1 MDFEDRRPSI
11 LVTLAATLALL
22 FISASALAQD
32 ATLPKAAA
40 PVPAVNLGSP
50 SPQSTPG
57 PRRAQQ
63 PTAPR
68 HIDPPVPGGTLTGHV
83 TLADTHGPAR
93 FAHVLLKPVAPSQ
106 DNSAADLLKGL
117 SSALGS
123 STPPDEQASAGAA
136 LNRLMSSVSELAQ
149 STTVAM
155 DGSYTLANVKPGD
168 YYVHAALPGY
178 VDPLAAVPPEDFAST
193 DPATVARIHA
203 LAPIVTIASN
213 GSAAQDLQLHH
224 GASLS
229 GRITWQD
236 GTPAPGWIIRVIPA
250 PSGWKEKFASTTLLD
265 SITVD
270 PTDAIFHATHSTND
284 HGEWRTYG
292 LAPGD
297 YFVEA
302 VLSVGAVNGGSANP
316 SMATAALTGTR
327 IVLYSGN
334 ALLLRDATTI
344 SLRDGED
351 HASVNLQMPLT
362 GLHSVSGRVVASS
375 TGMTVNSGSVQLDLN
390 GDKSYSQTA
399 QLSSDGAFHLDYIPS
414 GSYTVHVRSA
424 AEVHNNGSQKLFGI
438 EIPDNK
444 TLHTFARARSPRHHL
459 HLQRRQHHHHRRRSP
474 TLCQTRPR
482 QAPRHAAQQPRTPHA
497 RGPRPSHERP
507 AQQPSSSGG
516 GVSLTIGS

>member
-1 MDFEDRRPSI
+1 MDFEDRRPLI
-11 LVTLAATLALL
+11 LLTLAVTLALM
-22 FISASALAQD
+22 FCISAQALGQDTQD
-32 ATLPKAAA
+32 AMPS
-40 PVPAVNLGSP
+40 VNLGSP
-50 SPQSTPG
+50 NPPTQQPR
-57 PRRAQQ
+57 PRRAQGQ
-63 PTAPR
+63 ATPR
-68 HIDPPVPGGTLTGHV
+68 HIDPPVAGGSLTGHV

-93 FAHVLLKPVAPSQ
+93 FAHVLLKPVTPSQ

-117 SSALGS
+117 SSALGGG

-136 LNRLMSSVSELAQ
+136 LNRIMSSASELAQ
-149 STTVAM
+149 SATVSM
-155 DGSYTLANVKPGD
+155 DGSYSLANVKPGD
-168 YYVHAALPGY
+168 YYVHAVLPGY
-178 VDPLAAVPPEDFAST
+178 VDPLAAIPPQDFAST

-213 GSAAQDLQLHH
+213 GSASQDLQLHH

-236 GTPAPGWIIRVIPA
+236 GSPAPGWIIRVLPA
-250 PSGWKEKFASTTLLD
+250 PSGWKEKFASTSIID
-265 SITVD
+265 SFVVD

-284 HGEWRTYG
+284 HGEWRTSG

-316 SMATAALTGTR
+316 AMAAAALTGTR

-351 HASVNLQMPLT
+351 HANLNLQMPLT
-362 GLHSVSGRVVASS
+362 GLHSVSGRVVPVS

-399 QLSSDGAFHLDYIPS
+399 QLGSDGAFHFDYIPA
-414 GSYTVHVRSA
+414 GSYTVHVRTA

-444 TLHTFARARSPRHHL
+444 TLHTFARAE
-459 HLQRRQHHHHRRRSP
+459 
-474 TLCQTRPR
+474 
-482 QAPRHAAQQPRTPHA
+482 APVTI
-497 RGPRPSHERP
+497 
-507 AQQPSSSGG
+507 SSSN
-516 GVSLTIGS
+516 VDNITITVAEASPSAKPDPAKLLQMLGNTPAPPTAPDLP